1 MAAKKRMEISFF
13 FPTKVTENI
22 GWQNLFLFFFFQGP
36 DAATLGHVYQHLS
49 APPPLS
55 FPAPFVPVPRPHQHD
70 HQHSAKKFHC
80 SHTGQQGNQWLIKV
94 LELVLYY
101 NSAFTVRIHMDPAYT
116 AVTTFALIT
125 QIKLRIG
132 RLLGTVNFFWLS
144 RLWLRS

>member
-13 FPTKVTENI
+13 FYKSNGKYWLAKLI
-22 GWQNLFLFFFFQGP
+22 SILFFQGP

-94 LELVLYY
+94 LERGLYY
-101 NSAFTVRIHMDPAYT
+101 NSAFTVRIHMDPANT